1 MPLNDTPPITGR
13 FNDRAGAGR
22 EAVWSIIAGDKARIA
37 QMRAIEARHGRI
49 AADLIQ
55 HQRKHRETWMSKEVA
70 KLSKQAPR
78 PELRPDGAR
87 RTKADIERQ
96 AAVNV
101 TARIKARRDRLT
113 IARDNT
119 IKRQV
124 LGITP
129 GGQVSHSRSAA
140 NRNHRRDGPDMSG

>member
-1 MPLNDTPPITGR
+1 MPLNDTPSISGR
-13 FNDRAGAGR
+13 FNDQAGAGR
-22 EAVWSIIAGDKARIA
+22 EAVWSIIAGDKVRIA
-37 QMRAIEARHGRI
+37 QMRAIEARHGQI
-49 AADLIQ
+49 AAKLIQ
-55 HQRKHRETWMSKEVA
+55 HQRKYRQSWINKEVA
-70 KLSKQAPR
+70 RLSRQAPR

-96 AAVNV
+96 ATVNV
-101 TARIKARRDRLT
+101 AARIKARRDRLT

-129 GGQVSHSRSAA
+129 DGQVSHSRSAA
-140 NRNHRRDGPDMSG
+140 NRQHRRDGPDM

>member
-1 MPLNDTPPITGR
+1 MPLEDTPPIA
-13 FNDRAGAGR
+13 AGYNNRSGAERGS
-22 EAVWSIIAGDKARIA
+22 AWSIIAGDKVRTA
-37 QMRAIEARHGRI
+37 QMRAIEARHAQI
-49 AADLIQ
+49 AAKLIL
-55 HQRKHRETWMSKEVA
+55 HQRKHRQSWIGKEVA

-101 TARIKARRDRLT
+101 AARIKAQRNRLAV
-113 IARDNT
+113 ARDNT
-119 IKRQV
+119 IKREV

-129 GGQVSHSRSAA
+129 
-140 NRNHRRDGPDMSG
+140 DGSVAHTLSPHQQRKAERYVQT